1 MHSTCIAV
9 CQTRCQKAWER
20 PALRSQQR
28 TYGILPG
35 IPCSY
40 TAGHRGKDSFSK
52 IISTARHT
60 WCHSNLGFSVL
71 TCILSPLS
79 KNSLSVFA
87 TISAYCKTPVCQRNP
102 SDRCMRVCISAFIP
116 QQAIP
121 SFCTVFHELQPHV
134 LWQLST
140 SKDRKMM
147 GLYTKPVTV
156 TSWKNAFK
164 SSRTDLWVI
173 ILNILS
179 YAYSKKLCSLMPT
192 KQLTDEKGRSS
203 KNKRGEQKEGGGSV

>member
-9 CQTRCQKAWER
+9 CQTRCRKAWER

-28 TYGILPG
+28 TSGILPR

-79 KNSLSVFA
+79 KNILSVFA
-87 TISAYCKTPVCQRNP
+87 TISAYCKTPKKVKE
-102 SDRCMRVCISAFIP
+102 I
-116 QQAIP
+116 
-121 SFCTVFHELQPHV
+121 
-134 LWQLST
+134 
-140 SKDRKMM
+140 
-147 GLYTKPVTV
+147 PVTDAWECALV
-156 TSWKNAFK
+156 HLFH
-164 SSRTDLWVI
+164 
-173 ILNILS
+173 
-179 YAYSKKLCSLMPT
+179 SKQFLASARFSMNSSLMCCGSWAHLRT
-192 KQLTDEKGRSS
+192 GRWWVCTQSL
-203 KNKRGEQKEGGGSV
+203 